1 MPVYHNSKALGQA
14 MEDYAKAI
22 YKLEVSSSGQPVTT
36 DALAKHLRV
45 TAASASAMAKK
56 LAAHGL
62 VTRVP
67 YHGVR
72 LTAQGTRVALE
83 VVRHHRLLELF
94 LVRELGMSWDRVH
107 DEADVLEHVIS
118 EEIEARIAA
127 KLGDPRWDP
136 HGDPIPTATGDIDE
150 APTQPV
156 TAVEVGSSCR
166 LSRVSDEDPEVLR
179 YLTERGISIGD
190 RFTIV
195 DRHRFDGPTFVRFD
209 GEVEVH
215 ALGGRLAA
223 AMRAEVDS

>member
-1 MPVYHNSKALGQA
+1 MALGQA

-72 LTAQGTRVALE
+72 LTAQGTRIALE

-127 KLGDPRWDP
+127 KLGEPRWDP

-150 APTQPV
+150 TPTQPV

-166 LSRVSDEDPEVLR
+166 LSRVSVGMGSPCGSQ
-179 YLTERGISIGD
+179 RGS
-190 RFTIV
+190 
-195 DRHRFDGPTFVRFD
+195 PS
-209 GEVEVH
+209 
-215 ALGGRLAA
+215 LAA
-223 AMRAEVDS
+223 IRASTSSEITCSSTSASSWTRSQDIPSSRTRKSSRRR

>member
-1 MPVYHNSKALGQA
+1 MPVHDNSKALGKA

-22 YKLEVSSSGQPVTT
+22 YKLEVSSSGQPVSTN
-36 DALAKHLRV
+36 ALANHLRV
-45 TAASASAMAKK
+45 TAPSASKMARK

-62 VTRVP
+62 VTRIP
-67 YHGVR
+67 YRGVR
-72 LTAQGTRVALE
+72 LTARGTRVALE

-107 DEADVLEHVIS
+107 DEAEVLEHVIS
-118 EEIEARIAA
+118 EDVEARIAA
-127 KLGDPRWDP
+127 KLGEPRWDP
-136 HGDPIPTATGDIDE
+136 HGDPIPTTTGEIEE
-150 APTQPV
+150 APTQLV
-156 TAVEVGSSCR
+156 TAIEVGSSCR
-166 LSRVSDEDPEVLR
+166 LSRVSDEEPEVLR

-195 DRHRFDGPTFVRFD
+195 DRHPFDGPTFLRFD

-215 ALGGRLAA
+215 ALEGRLAS